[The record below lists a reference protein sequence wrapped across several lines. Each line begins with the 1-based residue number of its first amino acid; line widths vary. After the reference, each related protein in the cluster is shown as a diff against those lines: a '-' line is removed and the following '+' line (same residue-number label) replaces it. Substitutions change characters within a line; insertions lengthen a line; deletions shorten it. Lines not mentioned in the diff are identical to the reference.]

1 MFFLRKNLLVC
12 LVVLFS
18 SALHTQ
24 PYVDLVNLNNQ
35 RVQTNYIDSFGG
47 NNFLNN
53 YVLNITLPIKID
65 STKTIIIRG
74 FAESLNYST
83 EIKTNQLIPFTNQKT
98 KENLGVTT
106 NFFAFILPI
115 GLQYQTPSQKWKW
128 LILAMPKVAGT
139 QGDVYSSYQFQP
151 GVFALATKKINSNL
165 SLKFG
170 LFYNKEFFGNFIV
183 PIVSADWKI
192 NNRMQLYGTFP
203 TFYKFEYALKKH
215 VVYTGIN
222 YRSYTRSF
230 LLKGAEHN
238 YMRIDDMSIKAFVEF
253 YLSKKFV
260 LYAEAGRMINYRLL
274 DYHYNTRNKPEN
286 EINNSILFRKNE
298 IPFFIN
304 FGLAYRIRFDLEN

>member
-1 MFFLRKNLLVC
+1 MFFLQKKLLAC
-12 LVVLFS
+12 LVVFCSLTQY
-18 SALHTQ
+18 AQ
-24 PYVDLVNLNNQ
+24 PYVDLININNQ
-35 RVQTNYIDSFGG
+35 RVKTNYTDSFGG
-47 NNFLNN
+47 SNYLNN
-53 YVLNITLPIKID
+53 YALNLTVPIKLD
-65 STKTIIIRG
+65 SCKTIIIRG
-74 FAESLNYST
+74 FAESISYST
-83 EIKTNQLIPFTNQKT
+83 EIKPNSIIPFTNQLAT
-98 KENLGVTT
+98 ENFDFNTRL
-106 NFFAFILPI
+106 FAYILPVGI
-115 GLQYQTPSQKWKW
+115 QYQTPSQKWKW
-128 LILAMPKVAGT
+128 LFLAMPKLAGT
-139 QGDVYSSYQFQP
+139 QCDTYSSYQFQP
-151 GVFALATKKINSNL
+151 GVFALATKKINPDF

-183 PIVSADWKI
+183 PIVSADLKI

-253 YLSKKFV
+253 YLSKKIV